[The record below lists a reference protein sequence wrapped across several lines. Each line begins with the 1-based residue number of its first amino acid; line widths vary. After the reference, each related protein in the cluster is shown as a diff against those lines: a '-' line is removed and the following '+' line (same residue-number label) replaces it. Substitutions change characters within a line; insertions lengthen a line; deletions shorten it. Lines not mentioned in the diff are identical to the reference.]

1 MNHNKNS
8 RKLGMSG
15 NVRKAVFRNMA
26 DSLIVSGKI
35 KTTLHRAKELRKLAE
50 RLVTLAKDGTLNAK
64 RKALTILRTKD
75 AFKKLF
81 GEYADKFKERN
92 GGYTRIIRTESRVGD
107 NAKMAFIEYIEDGD
121 AKAPAKKKRKRRR
134 SSGAKKEETTE
145 VKAKAATT
153 EAKHEEK
160 VEAKKD
166 EVKKEAK
173 VEKKA
178 APKKEEVAEKKAQA
192 KETKKEVKEEKK

>member
-35 KTTLHRAKELRKLAE
+35 KTTLHKAKEIRKLAE
-50 RLVTLAKDGTLNAK
+50 RLVTLAKAGTLSSK
-64 RKALTILRTKD
+64 RKALTILRTKE

-81 GEYADKFKERN
+81 SEYADKFKERN
-92 GGYTRIIRTESRVGD
+92 GGYTRIIKTESRVGD
-107 NAKMAFIEYIEDGD
+107 NAKMAFIEYLGNEESSS
-121 AKAPAKKKRKRRR
+121 KTTKKKRKRRR
-134 SSGAKKEETTE
+134 SSGVKKEEKSE
-145 VKAKAATT
+145 VKAKST
-153 EAKHEEK
+153 ET
-160 VEAKKD
+160 KKD

-178 APKKEEVAEKKAQA
+178 APKKEEPKV
-192 KETKKEVKEEKK
+192 ETKKEKEVPKKEIKEEKK